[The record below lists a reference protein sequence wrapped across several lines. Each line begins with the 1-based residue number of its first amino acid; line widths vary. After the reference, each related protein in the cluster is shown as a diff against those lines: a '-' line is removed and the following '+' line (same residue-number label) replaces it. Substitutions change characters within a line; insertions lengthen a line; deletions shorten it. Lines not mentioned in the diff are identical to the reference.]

1 MTSLIYLRLLLSV
14 FESCESPYIVEINSL
29 PFSNENFS
37 LLFSALFYPASG
49 VVACKCVCVCV
60 CMCVCGGGVD
70 GLVSDEYGLDGKGL

>member
-37 LLFSALFYPASG
+37 LYLVLCFAPASG

-60 CMCVCGGGVD
+60 CVYVWRGGWMA
-70 GLVSDEYGLDGKGL
+70 S